1 MQKIAG
7 KVWNFGKDIDTD
19 LIIAA
24 RYLNTSDPKELAKH
38 VMEDADP
45 DFVNKMSPGDI
56 IVAGENFGCG
66 SSREHAPIA
75 LKAAGIAAVVAPTFA
90 RIFYRNAFNMGLPIF
105 ELPESA
111 EIKEGAAAQGG
122 GGDQHRHECGDD
134 HQPHDEEGLQLY
146 ADPGIHA
153 GAPQRGRPDELRGGR
168 NRKAGD
174 GMSSY
179 KIALIKG
186 DGIGPEIIDE
196 AVKVLDAVA
205 SCEGFELRYNEVL
218 MGGCAYDITGDPLP
232 QETIDVSLNAD
243 AVLFGAIGG
252 EKWDT
257 LPREKRP
264 ESGLLRFRKELGVF
278 ANLRPAV
285 VYDELVNAS
294 SLKPEIVKGVDLM
307 VVRELI
313 GGIYFGEPKGRE
325 GNERAYNTMVYTRDE
340 IVRIAHTAFQ
350 IAMERDKRVCS
361 VDKANVLDVSQ
372 LWRDTVE
379 EVAKEYPEVTLSHM
393 YVDNAAMQLI
403 RDPKQFDVILTG
415 NIFGDIL
422 SDEASMLSGSIGLL
436 PSASVGNKIGVYEP
450 IHGSAPDI
458 AGQGIANPI
467 ATIASASM
475 MLRFALGETKAA
487 DRIDAAIKQALAE
500 GYRTKDLAQ
509 FDAKEVCST
518 SEMGS
523 IIANYAAKC
532 KH

>member
-1 MQKIAG
+1 
-7 KVWNFGKDIDTD
+7 
-19 LIIAA
+19 
-24 RYLNTSDPKELAKH
+24 
-38 VMEDADP
+38 
-45 DFVNKMSPGDI
+45 
-56 IVAGENFGCG
+56 
-66 SSREHAPIA
+66 
-75 LKAAGIAAVVAPTFA
+75 
-90 RIFYRNAFNMGLPIF
+90 
-105 ELPESA
+105 
-111 EIKEGAAAQGG
+111 
-122 GGDQHRHECGDD
+122 
-134 HQPHDEEGLQLY
+134 
-146 ADPGIHA
+146 
-153 GAPQRGRPDELRGGR
+153 
-168 NRKAGD
+168 
-174 GMSSY
+174 MSSY

-205 SCEGFELRYNEVL
+205 AAEGFTLKYYEAL

-232 QETIDVSLNAD
+232 NETIETALNSD

-294 SLKPEIVKGVDLM
+294 SLKPEIVQGVDLM

-340 IVRIAHTAFQ
+340 IIRIAHTAFQ

-361 VDKANVLDVSQ
+361 IDKANVLDVSQ

-379 EVAKEYPEVTLSHM
+379 EVAKEYPEVQLSHM

-403 RDPKQFDVILTG
+403 RDPKQFDVMLTG

-436 PSASVGNKIGVYEP
+436 PSASVGSKIGVYEP

-467 ATIASASM
+467 ATISSASM
-475 MLRFALGETKAA
+475 MLRFALGENRAA
-487 DRIDAAIKQALAE
+487 DRIDMAIKRALEE
-500 GYRTKDLAQ
+500 GYRTKDIAQ
-509 FDAKEVCST
+509 YDAKEICST